1 MSPSELQL
9 VREWHHRLADLP
21 PQEWQAALAASEL
34 SVTLQQAVRELLAE
48 DPSDLPYLHELD
60 AAQSGT
66 LALLAMPPREKLSP
80 GRLLCQRYEIERE
93 IGSGGFS
100 TVYVA
105 RDRRLDGRRVVLKL
119 LPPQL
124 LSHPRLFEHYRAE
137 VAALSQLRHPNLI
150 SILDTDLSPD
160 PGPLIV
166 LEYID
171 GLTLREFL
179 QRHGKLDAAT
189 TRRLLSQIA
198 GALETAH
205 ARNIWHLDLKPENI
219 LIDHPE
225 TAMPRAVVIDF
236 GIAQLRKEVLSEA
249 GSSFPAG
256 SPSYMAPE
264 QFAGK
269 PTQQSDV
276 YALAVI
282 AHEMLTGQRPGKPA
296 PGVSPGTVSRLPA
309 LPPTTR
315 AVLTQALSPDPTQ
328 RPDRPVGFVAALRET
343 LEFPPARHR
352 TRRVAMA
359 AAALLGVAACA
370 AIVYQGPVRW
380 WQTNRALEEIRALER
395 AAASVPVQT
404 EDTPQVRIA
413 FLNKAMEKLDTL
425 RRDRGLSAD
434 GYELLIGAHFQKAM
448 NLYHPSRLHLGRSG
462 EAAREFES
470 AAAIADE
477 MATNFPRD
485 VRSSWYISE
494 TRVGLGDL
502 LVETGQFDRAERVL
516 LDGIALN
523 RAALVQF
530 PNEKKLL
537 GYYAALLSTLS
548 RVTEQRQDDGTT
560 ARLRDEM
567 VEIRQRNYERS
578 RNPLDYPHY
587 VAYVGALLW
596 RGAFLHE
603 REEEARALADCR
615 LARAIL
621 AEGLAHAPSPLEGP
635 WWLAQVDYLEGI
647 VLLRQ
652 QDFPAALRHLQQA
665 RDRFT
670 ELEKQQ
676 VPNPALRRY
685 LALTLSHLAL
695 AQRFSGQFLSACT
708 PLQAEA
714 ETRIATAIQTDPTSA
729 EARKEAEII
738 RQNHA
743 RLMSQSGAHTRGRLT
758 KDSPGVQ

>member
-1 MSPSELQL
+1 MDVLSPSELQL

-21 PQEWQAALAASEL
+21 PAEWPAALAASGL
-34 SVTLQQAVRELLAE
+34 SGTLQQEVRDLLAE

-60 AAQSGT
+60 AEQSGT
-66 LALLAMPPREKLSP
+66 LALLAMPAREHLSP

-171 GLTLREFL
+171 GVTLREFL

-189 TRRLLSQIA
+189 TRRLLAQIA

-219 LIDHPE
+219 LIDHPD

-236 GIAQLRKEVLSEA
+236 GIAQLRKEVLGES

-264 QFAGK
+264 QFTGK

-276 YALAVI
+276 FALAVI
-282 AHEMLTGQRPGKPA
+282 AHEMLTGQRPAKPLLA
-296 PGVSPGTVSRLPA
+296 GTTGASPKHPA
-309 LPPTTR
+309 LPPKVW
-315 AVLTQALSPDPTQ
+315 AVLNQALSQDPAS
-328 RPDRPVGFVAALRET
+328 RPARPIAFVNALRDVIEI
-343 LEFPPARHR
+343 PHARKR
-352 TRRVAMA
+352 TRSAAIA
-359 AAALLGVAACA
+359 AAALLGLVAVAAL
-370 AIVYQGPVRW
+370 VYQGPIRW
-380 WQTNRALEEIRALER
+380 WQTSRIIEEVRQLER

-413 FLNKAMEKLDTL
+413 FLNKAMEKLHAL
-425 RRDRGLSAD
+425 RAEGNLSAE

-462 EAAREFES
+462 ESAQEFS
-470 AAAIADE
+470 TSAAIADE
-477 MATNFPRD
+477 MATKFPRD
-485 VRSSWYISE
+485 LRSAWYTSE

-502 LVETGQFDRAERVL
+502 LVETGQFERAEQVL
-516 LDGIALN
+516 LDGIAFN
-523 RAALVQF
+523 RAALLQF

-548 RVTEQRQDDGTT
+548 RVTEQRQDAGTT

-567 VEIRQRNYERS
+567 VEIRHRNYERS
-578 RNPLDYPHY
+578 RNPVDYPHY
-587 VAYVGALLW
+587 IAYVGSLLW

-603 REEEARALADCR
+603 QDEEQRALADCR
-615 LARAIL
+615 RARAIL
-621 AEGLAHAPSPLEGP
+621 AEGLPHAPSPLDRP
-635 WWLAQVDYLEGI
+635 WWFAQVDYLEGI

-652 QDFPAALRHLQQA
+652 QDFPGALRHLQQA
-665 RDRFT
+665 REQFT

-676 VPNPALRRY
+676 APNPALRRY

-695 AQRFSGQFLSACT
+695 AQRKSGQPLSACA
-708 PLQAEA
+708 PLQTEA
-714 ETRIATAIQTDPTSA
+714 ESRIATAIQTDPTST
-729 EARKEAEII
+729 EAKKEAEII
-738 RQNHA
+738 RQNRSA
-743 RLMSQSGAHTRGRLT
+743 LT
-758 KDSPGVQ
+758 SVR